1 MSDEKQKRPDP
12 TPAHSVQPG
21 IVFGKL
27 VLSVMTAEDVNKNR
41 FRSTEFVLDWRAAA
55 MLYSN
60 MHSAMAGLNDDRLR
74 AMAAGDC
81 KTCGNLRLVMV
92 QKNGR
97 DWQERCPDCG
107 PKLNREPAF
116 PKSKEA
122 S

>member
-1 MSDEKQKRPDP
+1 MKADKPKHPDP
-12 TPAHSVQPG
+12 TAAHSVHPG

-27 VLSVMTAEDVNKNR
+27 VLSVMTDEDVKAGSY
-41 FRSTEFVLDWRAAA
+41 RSTEYVLDWRAAA

-81 KTCGNLRLVMV
+81 KTCGNLRLVSV

-97 DWQERCPDCG
+97 DWNERCPDCG
-107 PKLNREPAF
+107 PRLNREPPF
-116 PKSKEA
+116 PKPKEA